1 MSDYPDLSPDDDI
14 SFSDAM
20 QGITRHKHDRADVRK
35 SSPKKDISRDYKRLQ
50 AVRED
55 DKVIDGLSSEA
66 VGLVESSEELLF
78 AAPGV
83 QLRLIKRLKQG
94 HIPWDAGLDLH
105 GYTIEQAR
113 DEVSRFLR
121 DAHKQNMRSVI
132 LVHGK
137 SHTQSGKSPLIKS
150 YVNEWLR
157 RFPGVL
163 AFCSAQP
170 KDGGTGAVY
179 VLLKRDR

>member
-14 SFSDAM
+14 NFNDAM
-20 QGITRHKHDRADVRK
+20 QGITRHRHDRADLNK
-35 SSPKKDISRDYKRLQ
+35 PSRVDVSVEYKRSQ
-50 AVRED
+50 AVREEE
-55 DKVIDGLSSEA
+55 KVIDDLSSEA
-66 VGLVESSEELLF
+66 VGLVESNEELLF
-78 AAPGV
+78 VSPGV
-83 QLRLIKRLKQG
+83 QLRLIQRLKQG
-94 HIPWDAGLDLH
+94 HIPWEAGLDLH

-121 DAHKQNMRSVI
+121 DARRQNMRSVI

-179 VLLKRDR
+179 VLLKRDS